1 VVVEEVAVAVDEGG
15 EFLAEEAPPG
25 HPLEVAASAVVVGAV
40 EDPAR
45 EGALQPAEEPL
56 VAGVHPQCHLG
67 LTAVAPEVALAGKD
81 AEQVAHLQVGDVG
94 HGGSLGAD
102 LFHRQAPEAVLP
114 PGEMFG
120 CSAAG
125 GDARPFCRR
134 WGCSAVLP
142 PVGMPGCSAAG
153 RDARPFCPP
162 WGCPAVLP
170 PVEIRGG
177 PLCRRF

>member
-114 PGEMFG
+114 PGEMLG

-125 GDARPFCRR
+125 
-134 WGCSAVLP
+134 WGCSARSVAGGDARVVLL
-142 PVGMPGCSAAG
+142 PVEMPGCSAAG
-153 RDARPFCPP
+153 
-162 WGCPAVLP
+162 
-170 PVEIRGG
+170 
-177 PLCRRF
+177 